1 MYGKSYH
8 DGEGHNV
15 TLYIRILSALISPVH
30 QSLLIV
36 HLDRSSCQQPHSVL
50 PGDHVLALVVHVAGE
65 GDILAYLDLEML
77 LLRVKCWLLLLLLLL
92 SLSFVV
98 CLINQVGVHILRV
111 CHTFNQ
117 KDFKY
122 F

>member
-1 MYGKSYH
+1 MYLENLIRMK
-8 DGEGHNV
+8 EGHNV
-15 TLYIRILSALISPVH
+15 TLYIRILSALVPVH

-36 HLDRSSCQQPHSVL
+36 HLDRSSSQQPHSVL

-77 LLRVKCWLLLLLLLL
+77 LLRVKCWLLLLLLL

-111 CHTFNQ
+111 CNTLN
-117 KDFKY
+117 
-122 F
+122 